1 MSEDQGTY
9 NTQGE
14 NAAEIHPP
22 KTIQAIRDNGL
33 VEYKVWGW
41 VKISAKFI
49 SHIKR
54 LRGAKLSI
62 WQVLACSIDE
72 NGKCSLTI
80 KELCELTGY
89 SHTEILDSLKELN
102 EMGYLAIDKSGK
114 KNLYTPEFAARGAE
128 SPSETLV
135 KKLESTPVYQV
146 ESTPSLEKSVPS
158 IKELKELIPETSF
171 DEGLADIAWTL
182 KAGKKVT
189 KKQLYKRAEASAFE
203 DGIEVELKRLRLNW
217 IAFDEKAKEIFRRFI
232 RDLPAGQT
240 LSQFVTWW
248 LQDEWRAANPPW
260 TLAVIMQRW
269 LQAFAKQT
277 DEQRPAYKT
286 DENGIPESY

>member
-1 MSEDQGTY
+1 MSEEQAPY

-22 KTIQAIRDNGL
+22 KTIQVIQDKGL
-33 VEYKVWGW
+33 VEYRVWGW

-72 NGKCSLTI
+72 YGKCSLTI

-89 SHTEILDSLKELN
+89 SHTEVIDSLKELD
-102 EMGYLAIDKSGK
+102 EMGYLSIDRSGK
-114 KNLYTPEFAARGAE
+114 KNLYTPEFAARGVDN

-135 KKLESTPVYQV
+135 KKLDSTPVDSV
-146 ESTPSLEKSVPS
+146 ESSPSLEKSTPS
-158 IKELKELIPETSF
+158 IKELKELMEEIEKPAF
-171 DEGLADIAWTL
+171 DEELADIGWTL
-182 KAGKKVT
+182 LAGKKVT
-189 KKQLYKRAEASAFE
+189 QKQLDKRAATAEFE
-203 DGIEVELKRLRLNW
+203 EGIETELKRLRLNW
-217 IAFDEKAKEIFRRFI
+217 VAFDEKAKEVFRRFI
-232 RDLPAGQT
+232 RDLPANQS
-240 LSQFVTWW
+240 LNQFVTWW

-269 LQAFAKQT
+269 LQAFGN
-277 DEQRPAYKT
+277 KT
-286 DENGIPESY
+286 DEARPGSMIRTIGQ